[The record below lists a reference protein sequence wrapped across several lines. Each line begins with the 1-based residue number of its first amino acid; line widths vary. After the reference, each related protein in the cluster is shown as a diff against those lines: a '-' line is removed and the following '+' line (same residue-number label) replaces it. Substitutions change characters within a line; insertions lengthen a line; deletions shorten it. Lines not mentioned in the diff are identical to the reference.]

1 MSICR
6 KAVLLS
12 LSAVMLISFAF
23 SAFADGSDPDFEA
36 YQAYSST
43 NGEIL
48 NGISAESAVVIET
61 ESRTVLAEL
70 NPDSVQSISHLAK
83 LMTVLIAADKID
95 RGELSLED
103 TVITSAHANS
113 MGGTQI
119 WLNVGEEITV
129 DELIKS
135 VTVGNANDACVAL
148 GEKIAGSEEEF
159 VFLMNERAAQ
169 LGMNNT
175 VYADCTG
182 MSEKTVSTA
191 GDLALLSCEILKYD
205 FLTPYFT
212 TWIDYVRNQQTELV
226 STNRMIRTYKG
237 VTGLKSCA
245 SAESGECLMV
255 SAQRGDMSVCAV
267 VLGSTSDE
275 QKFADGKKA
284 LDGAFT
290 AFEIYTPEIP
300 DEVFEAVKVN
310 GGEKMTAEVTVLNA
324 DPVIIPKGAY
334 PSIECEFTKAESIDA
349 PVDEN
354 QQLGTVTFTLNGEN
368 ILEGRIV
375 AKDKVKKIGFAFAL
389 KKVLLN
395 LLHI

>member
-1 MSICR
+1 MSVGTGIIFCGLAEYELVKTLEAGFMSICR

-129 DELIKS
+129 
-135 VTVGNANDACVAL
+135 ARR
-148 GEKIAGSEEEF
+148 F
-159 VFLMNERAAQ
+159 
-169 LGMNNT
+169 
-175 VYADCTG
+175 
-182 MSEKTVSTA
+182 
-191 GDLALLSCEILKYD
+191 
-205 FLTPYFT
+205 
-212 TWIDYVRNQQTELV
+212 
-226 STNRMIRTYKG
+226 
-237 VTGLKSCA
+237 
-245 SAESGECLMV
+245 
-255 SAQRGDMSVCAV
+255 
-267 VLGSTSDE
+267 
-275 QKFADGKKA
+275 KA
-284 LDGAFT
+284 L
-290 AFEIYTPEIP
+290 P
-300 DEVFEAVKVN
+300 
-310 GGEKMTAEVTVLNA
+310 
-324 DPVIIPKGAY
+324 
-334 PSIECEFTKAESIDA
+334 
-349 PVDEN
+349 
-354 QQLGTVTFTLNGEN
+354 
-368 ILEGRIV
+368 
-375 AKDKVKKIGFAFAL
+375 
-389 KKVLLN
+389 
-395 LLHI
+395 